1 MNDTI
6 QKQCFGV
13 LGTVLDAGQLT
24 WLENAI
30 SELDTDANHLD
41 MLAARFP
48 TTRRKL
54 GKQAV
59 GEDATIRVDDQNVPL
74 AGWEADELGRAALL
88 VTAAQHASAAD
99 FLPVLFRA
107 GDETERTAIVKS
119 LMLFADGE
127 SLKPVALE
135 AGRGNSAALFA
146 ALALDN
152 PYPAAHYTEQE
163 FNQLVLKTLFMG
175 LPIGRIVGL
184 ESRANPD
191 LSRMCEDFYD
201 ERTAANRMP
210 PLDIW
215 LAMVPHASQRGL
227 ELAKTHLENDEP
239 GHRFHAALALGR
251 RADADPELRGLLQ
264 DRLESETD
272 QRVLSALQLAN

>member
-13 LGTVLDAGQLT
+13 LGNVLDTGQLT
-24 WLENAI
+24 WLANAV
-30 SELDTDANHLD
+30 SELDTDANQLE
-41 MLAARFP
+41 MLTDRFP

-54 GKQAV
+54 GKRAV
-59 GEDATIRVDDQNVPL
+59 SDDASIRVGDQNLPV
-74 AGWEADELGRAALL
+74 AGWEANELGRAALL
-88 VTAAQHASAAD
+88 VTAAQHACAAE

-119 LMLFADGE
+119 LMLFVDGE

-175 LPIGRIVGL
+175 LPIGRIVDL
-184 ESRANPD
+184 ETRVNPD

-201 ERTAANRMP
+201 ERTAAQRLP

-215 LAMVPHASQRGL
+215 LAMIPHASQRGL
-227 ELAKTHLENDEP
+227 ELAKTHLEDDEP

-251 RADADPELRGLLQ
+251 RAGEDPELKGLLQ
-264 DRLESETD
+264 DRLQSETD
-272 QRVLSALQLAN
+272 QRVLSALHLAN